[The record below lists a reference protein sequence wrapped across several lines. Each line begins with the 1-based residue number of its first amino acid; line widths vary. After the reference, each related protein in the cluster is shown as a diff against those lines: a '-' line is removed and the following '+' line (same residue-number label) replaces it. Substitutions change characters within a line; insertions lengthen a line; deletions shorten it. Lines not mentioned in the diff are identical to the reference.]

1 MADQSPIKIASPS
14 PHAENADKK
23 PLSHLTQAF
32 CGAIAGAASRTIVA
46 PLDVVKIRLQVQIEA
61 VSGAAKY
68 RTLGQSLTCILKEE
82 GLVGLWR
89 GTVPAVLFWMPYTAV
104 QFAVLDGFK
113 SWAKQGE
120 VFKEKPA
127 LISFV
132 GGAVAG
138 VAATLSSYPLDVV
151 RTTLAAQGEPRVYHS
166 VTGAIVG
173 IYQSRGVAGLY
184 AGVTPTLMEIIPHSA
199 VQFGTYDL
207 LKSGIQASHRTIFKE
222 DEAVYEVTPAE
233 KFVCGLISGAIAKSL
248 IHPLDVV
255 KKRMQIAGLK
265 RNPLYGIA
273 IQPNTYKGIFDCLQK
288 ILEREGAKGLFKGI
302 TPALV
307 KAAPASGIT
316 LVLYELFV
324 NFAESFPDR

>member
-151 RTTLAAQGEPRVYHS
+151 YHS

-199 VQFGTYDL
+199 VQFAMEKDSNSNSINRTEGKTIELRLSITVQCLPIVDRDIRL
-207 LKSGIQASHRTIFKE
+207 MHIASHRTIFKE

-265 RNPLYGIA
+265 RNPLYGE
-273 IQPNTYKGIFDCLQK
+273 TYTM
-288 ILEREGAKGLFKGI
+288 ASSLF
-302 TPALV
+302 
-307 KAAPASGIT
+307 
-316 LVLYELFV
+316 
-324 NFAESFPDR
+324 